1 MQPSRRA
8 TELLRAI
15 ANGQKIKLEQQLAD
29 AAKDCRSAV
38 GLAPFER
45 ESFELLEACVQ
56 ALQTHAVSSARGK
69 AAAQIL
75 VHLSGAD
82 EAEKLMPAPVR
93 DSYRSATNASSHR

>member
-15 ANGQKIKLEQQLAD
+15 TNGQKIELEQQLA
-29 AAKDCRSAV
+29 AAAGDCRSAV
-38 GLAPFER
+38 GLGPFER

-56 ALQTHAVSSARGK
+56 ALQSHAVSSARGK

-75 VHLSGAD
+75 VHLAGTD
-82 EAEKLMPAPVR
+82 EAEKLMLAPAR
-93 DSYRSATNASSHR
+93 GSYRSATIASSHH